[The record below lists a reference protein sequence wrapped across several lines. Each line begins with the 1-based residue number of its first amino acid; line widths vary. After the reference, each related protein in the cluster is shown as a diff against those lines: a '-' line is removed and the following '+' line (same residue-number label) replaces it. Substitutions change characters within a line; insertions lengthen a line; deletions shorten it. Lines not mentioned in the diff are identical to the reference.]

1 MKRIP
6 KRVRHILLHAAIIVS
21 AVLVIQLAEHLF
33 HLYLSHVGTELAG
46 GSLLSHLIIAANEK
60 TEVVAEVTE
69 AIEEVRG

>member
-21 AVLVIQLAEHLF
+21 AVLAIQLAEHLF

-46 GSLLSHLIIAANEK
+46 GSLLSHLIFAANEQ
-60 TEVVAEVTE
+60 TETVAEVSE
-69 AIEEVRG
+69 SLEEIVK